1 MAAVVTPSNRVAPVD
16 GTTSWTCPGS
26 GGFATD
32 ENGAV
37 KFAAGKAE
45 HKLDNA
51 WKMLEGE
58 T

>member
-1 MAAVVTPSNRVAPVD
+1 M
-16 GTTSWTCPGS
+16 
-26 GGFATD
+26 D